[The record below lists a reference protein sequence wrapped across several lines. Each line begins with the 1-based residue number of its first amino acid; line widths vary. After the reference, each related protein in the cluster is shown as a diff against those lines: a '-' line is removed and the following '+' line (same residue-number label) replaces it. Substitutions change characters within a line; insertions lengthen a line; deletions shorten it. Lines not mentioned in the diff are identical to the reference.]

1 MQIVYYLIDGLQS
14 DRRAVALTEIG
25 VIITAHARKARNFWL
40 DRLPVFGGSPASGNE
55 DNGGKARRLAI
66 AIYGDAPLPNAD
78 HTLFRK
84 GRQRCRQTQE
94 NGHNSRCVEAH
105 FKHLTPLFEDC
116 SRPSAD
122 SAHSS
127 ADMSL
132 AFLTALLPGLQHSAS
147 AEWIDGTKRRPR
159 GDLCPFPNR
168 PEWLPFRRAL
178 TQDRPPG
185 WSGSLLNTALG
196 IRIFRLPEGRFGIAI
211 GDVSGKGI
219 GAALM
224 MASLEASLRGRLRWA
239 MT

>member
-1 MQIVYYLIDGLQS
+1 
-14 DRRAVALTEIG
+14 
-25 VIITAHARKARNFWL
+25 
-40 DRLPVFGGSPASGNE
+40 
-55 DNGGKARRLAI
+55 
-66 AIYGDAPLPNAD
+66 
-78 HTLFRK
+78 
-84 GRQRCRQTQE
+84 
-94 NGHNSRCVEAH
+94 
-105 FKHLTPLFEDC
+105 
-116 SRPSAD
+116 
-122 SAHSS
+122 
-127 ADMSL
+127 MSL

-196 IRIFRLPEGRFGIAI
+196 IRIFRLPEGRLGIAI

-224 MASLEASLRGRLRWA
+224 MASLEASLRGQAAVGAPLPAAVRRLWERGKPSA
-239 MT
+239 NTDPDVAEKA